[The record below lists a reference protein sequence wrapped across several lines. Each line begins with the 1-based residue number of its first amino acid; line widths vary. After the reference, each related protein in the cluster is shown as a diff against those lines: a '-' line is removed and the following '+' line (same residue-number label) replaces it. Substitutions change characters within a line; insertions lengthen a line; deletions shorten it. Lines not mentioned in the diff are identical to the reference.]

1 VAQPLVLVVEDYEDT
16 QELYRELLSQAGF
29 RVAGANSGE
38 EAIDKALELCPDA
51 ILMDLSLPGID
62 GWEATRR
69 IRQDP
74 RLQKTAIV
82 ALTGHTLSR
91 FSDSAREAGCDAF
104 LVKPCQPTT
113 LLDELR
119 RLIAEKKSD

>member
-1 VAQPLVLVVEDYEDT
+1 MLIVEDYLDT

-29 RVAGANSGE
+29 RVAGASSGE
-38 EAIDKALELCPDA
+38 EAIAKAAELCPDA

-82 ALTGHTLSR
+82 ALTGYTSSR
-91 FSDSAREAGCDAF
+91 FSESARKAGCDAF
-104 LVKPCQPTT
+104 LIKPCQPTT
-113 LLDELR
+113 IIAEVR
-119 RLIAEKKSD
+119 RLIEEKRKS

>member
-1 VAQPLVLVVEDYEDT
+1 MAGELVLVVEDYLDT

-29 RVAGANSGE
+29 RVAGAASGE
-38 EAIDKALELCPDA
+38 EAIEKALELCPAA

-82 ALTGHTLSR
+82 ALTGYTLSR
-91 FSDSAREAGCDAF
+91 FSDSAKKAGCDSF

-113 LLDELR
+113 IIAEVR
-119 RLIAEKKSD
+119 RLIEEKQA